1 MIEPSTAGDLQMHW
15 KRITLSAALVAAL
28 ATLPFSNAD
37 AHRWRGGP
45 LFWPFVAGAAVVGTA
60 AAIATA
66 PLRAAAAPYYY
77 YPPPPAPYYAPPP
90 AYYAP
95 GYYYGPR

>member
-1 MIEPSTAGDLQMHW
+1 MRW
-15 KRITLSAALVAAL
+15 KQIALSAALVAAL
-28 ATLPFSNAD
+28 ATLPFSAAD
-37 AHRWRGGP
+37 AHRGRGFP

-66 PLRAAAAPYYY
+66 PIRAVAAAPYYY
-77 YPPPPAPYYAPPP
+77 GPPPAPYYAPPP

-95 GYYYGPR
+95 PPAYYGPGYYSPYYR